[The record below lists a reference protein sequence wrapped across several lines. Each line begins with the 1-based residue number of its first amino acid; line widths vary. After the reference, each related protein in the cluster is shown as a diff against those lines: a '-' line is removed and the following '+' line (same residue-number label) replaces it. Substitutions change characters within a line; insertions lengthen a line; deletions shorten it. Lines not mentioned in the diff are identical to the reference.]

1 MSKDAKEAKVG
12 SVFDLPE
19 KSWQLVKKNWQMFAV
34 VNILSLLSAVL
45 AIFSDPPKDEQNY
58 QTFGS
63 AGNML
68 LGPGLAPAIGLGII
82 VILAF
87 IVASIFLLAMST
99 SLELRSSKNE
109 TPSFDTLFQT
119 AKKFWLRQLGLF
131 IVMGIIITIGLI
143 LLIVPGIYAIGRLI
157 FAPYL
162 MFDKDLGIV
171 DSLKASANLTKGN
184 AGPVWAA
191 IGLTI
196 LFGVGAGIIGAFP
209 VIGELLSTLI
219 MIAFSLIIVLRYRE
233 LKAAFPGKAKPADF
247 VL

>member
-1 MSKDAKEAKVG
+1 MVKDASEAKIG

-19 KSWQLVKKNWQMFAV
+19 KSWNLVKKNWQMFAV
-34 VNILSLLSAVL
+34 VNILSLLSGVL
-45 AIFSDPPKDEQNY
+45 AIFSDPPKEENNLNFFES
-58 QTFGS
+58 TS
-63 AGNML
+63 SLL
-68 LGPGLAPAIGLGII
+68 LGPGLGFFIGLGVII
-82 VILAF
+82 VLAF

-99 SLELRSSKNE
+99 SLELRASKNE
-109 TPSFDTLFQT
+109 KPSFDTLFQT

-131 IVMGIIITIGLI
+131 IVMGFIITIGLI

-162 MFDKDLGIV
+162 MFDKDLGII

-184 AGPVWAA
+184 AGPVWAS

-196 LFGVGAGIIGAFP
+196 LFGIGAGIVGSLP
-209 VIGELLSTLI
+209 LIGELLSTI
-219 MIAFSLIIVLRYRE
+219 IIIAFSLILVLRYRE

-247 VL
+247 TL